1 MFNVRNWQVTL
12 RELNRAIYYH
22 EQWRKELTRTIICR
36 LPVDPRDVAQD
47 AHRQCRFGQWYYGDV
62 LRELRDHPGF
72 GALEAEHE
80 SMHRFA
86 AQLLRTLTNEALVS
100 LNDYDN
106 FANALE
112 RLHREIYTLRHEI
125 EDSLQSRDPLTGAAG
140 RIGMLAELRQALE
153 MAKRHAVQCCIAMM
167 DLDHFK
173 TINDTYGHLLGDQ
186 VLAASACYVMEQ
198 VRLYDKVFR
207 YGGEEFLILMPGA
220 GLQASQAVIERIC
233 NGLAATV
240 LVRDGDEPIP
250 ITASFGIALLDPA
263 VRIEES
269 IDRADKAMFEA
280 KAAGRNRVC
289 VWESSL
295 PERERSALAACS

>member
-1 MFNVRNWQVTL
+1 MFNIKNWQAAL
-12 RELNRAIYYH
+12 RQLSQAIYYH
-22 EQWRKELTRTIICR
+22 EQWHKALIRIIICR
-36 LPVDPRDVAQD
+36 LPYDHRDVAED

-62 LRELRDHPGF
+62 PPELRDHPGF
-72 GALEAEHE
+72 GVLEAEHE

-86 AQLLRTLTNEALVS
+86 AQLLRTVTNEGPVS
-100 LNDYDN
+100 PSDYDN

-112 RLHREIYTLRHEI
+112 RLHLGIYTLKHEI
-125 EDSLQSRDPLTGAAG
+125 EDLLHSRDPLTGTES
-140 RIGMLAELRQALE
+140 RIGMLTKLREALE
-153 MAKRHAVQCCIAMM
+153 LAKRHGEQCCIAMM

-186 VLAASACYVMEQ
+186 VLTASACYVMEQ

-233 NGLAATV
+233 NGLAATI
-240 LVRDGDEPIP
+240 LVRDGDKPIP
-250 ITASFGIALLDPA
+250 ITASFGISLLDPD

-269 IDRADKAMFEA
+269 IDRADKAMYEA

-289 VWESSL
+289 VWEPSI
-295 PERERSALAACS
+295 PNRERNVLSCLS